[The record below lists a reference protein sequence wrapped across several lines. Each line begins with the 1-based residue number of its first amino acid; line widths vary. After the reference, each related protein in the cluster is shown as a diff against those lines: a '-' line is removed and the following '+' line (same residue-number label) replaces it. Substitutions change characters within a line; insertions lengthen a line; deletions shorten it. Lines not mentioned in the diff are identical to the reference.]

1 MFSTLSIPAP
11 LAVWAKPAI
20 VDASIVTIKMNG
32 FTTPPSTL
40 SYSIFGFSSVTVS
53 VL

>member
-1 MFSTLSIPAP
+1 MLSIPAP
-11 LAVWAKPAI
+11 LAVEARPAI
-20 VDASIVTIKMNG
+20 IDASIVRIKMDG

-40 SYSIFGFSSVTVS
+40 DHSIFGFSSVTVS